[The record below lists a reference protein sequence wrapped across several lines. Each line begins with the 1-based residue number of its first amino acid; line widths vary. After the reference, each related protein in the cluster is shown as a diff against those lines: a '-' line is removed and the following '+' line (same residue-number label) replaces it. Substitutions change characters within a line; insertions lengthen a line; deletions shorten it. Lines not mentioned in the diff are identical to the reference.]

1 LKFFQL
7 HSNKTLDLDVKRI
20 EFYYYFQILN
30 FNFEKSIKTICLE
43 RKKESKEC
51 KRKVKNLKQYRK

>member
-1 LKFFQL
+1 L

-30 FNFEKSIKTICLE
+30 LNFEKSIKTICLE